1 MSPQELQTLKNKFG
15 IIGDAPRLNRAIT
28 VAAQVASTELS
39 VLILGESGVVIEV
52 FSKIIHQL
60 SPRKHNKFIAVNCGA
75 IP

>member
-39 VLILGESGVVIEV
+39 VLILGESGVGKEV
-52 FSKIIHQL
+52 FFKNHS
-60 SPRKHNKFIAVNCGA
+60 ST
-75 IP
+75 